1 VRGSVAGAATGSVRV
16 SLVPRGGIPYAELLS
31 VETSDGTFQFKNVLP
46 GDYTVLATSQNTDE
60 MLEGRTTITVEDHD
74 LTAVSVVLKKR
85 MDHRR
90 LWVHVEGAVSI
101 QDVVI
106 SLHRAFTSEE
116 DSVIVAED
124 DLAEQGSEIS
134 TRGGNPIDL
143 PCPGP
148 FVVSVEK
155 LPADFYIEHA
165 DFKSETSGP
174 QTTESLD
181 VSLSSDGARVE
192 GIVLDSADH
201 PVPGAVVVA
210 IPDRQQNNVDQSRTT
225 TTDQYGQFTLRGL
238 VPTTHKIYAWEEMPD
253 GAFHDP
259 DFLADYGDGA
269 QGISAQSGNRNPV
282 ILHVLHAA
290 SSQQD

>member
-1 VRGSVAGAATGSVRV
+1 
-16 SLVPRGGIPYAELLS
+16 
-31 VETSDGTFQFKNVLP
+31 
-46 GDYTVLATSQNTDE
+46 
-60 MLEGRTTITVEDHD
+60 
-74 LTAVSVVLKKR
+74 
-85 MDHRR
+85 
-90 LWVHVEGAVSI
+90 
-101 QDVVI
+101 
-106 SLHRAFTSEE
+106 
-116 DSVIVAED
+116 
-124 DLAEQGSEIS
+124 
-134 TRGGNPIDL
+134 
-143 PCPGP
+143 
-148 FVVSVEK
+148 VEK

-165 DFKSETSGP
+165 DFKNETSGP

-181 VSLSSDGARVE
+181 VSLSSDGARIE

-259 DFLADYGDGA
+259 DFLADYADGA